1 MGEKVEGQV
10 SPPLVQSSTTWA
22 DSTPG
27 CLALTSLS
35 SSLSLLVSLSTL
47 TARDLAGCGRWHQ
60 AECPP
65 HWLV

>member
-1 MGEKVEGQV
+1 MGEKVEGGI
-10 SPPLVQSSTTWA
+10 SPPFAQSSTTWA

-35 SSLSLLVSLSTL
+35 SSLSLLVSLPIL
-47 TARDLAGCGRWHQ
+47 TALDLAGFGRWHQ
-60 AECPP
+60 AECPA